1 MGSLCRAR
9 YGSFQR
15 KFETNTRWRR
25 QTTDHLRRIAART
38 RFGPSHLPR
47 AISSP
52 RRPIVSQDA
61 SAISIIRCR
70 PPRARRR
77 HLRDQD
83 GRPIGPPFWLLGIA
97 SPGILGWRAR
107 GNETDSC
114 AVALSLPLG
123 PIGRCNPRGPDS
135 RNLSA
140 APCRRVCGDSH
151 VNVGMSP
158 RRFVWPVLLTLIGG
172 WVVHTSP
179 RTPFGFLQALV
190 WLAVVIFVWAYAL
203 WRRRG

>member
-1 MGSLCRAR
+1 MRVPFPSSSDVGHHVLGVGICAIRTDARLDRSSGSLASPLQPF
-9 YGSFQR
+9 G
-15 KFETNTRWRR
+15 NTR
-25 QTTDHLRRIAART
+25 L
-38 RFGPSHLPR
+38 
-47 AISSP
+47 
-52 RRPIVSQDA
+52 A
-61 SAISIIRCR
+61 SKS
-70 PPRARRR
+70 
-77 HLRDQD
+77 
-83 GRPIGPPFWLLGIA
+83 
-97 SPGILGWRAR
+97 
-107 GNETDSC
+107 NETDSC
-114 AVALSLPLG
+114 AVVLSLPLG
-123 PIGRCNPRGPDS
+123 PIGRCNPRDPDS

-140 APCRRVCGDSH
+140 APCHRICGDSH